1 MSKFIQRMGAL
12 ALLSIVAL
20 PFTNTV
26 LSQELDRI
34 VAIVDDGV
42 VMQSQLTE
50 RLVAIQTRFAN
61 DPTQLPP
68 ADILREQILE
78 RLIVEELQMQLAR
91 RGGVRVS
98 DEQIDQAF
106 SELAISN
113 GMEPTA
119 FLEELSSYGESS
131 VTKVIRDLQNE
142 LIIQQLQQI
151 QVPQR
156 IQITD
161 AEVDS
166 FLVSAEGQMWSA
178 PELLLQHIFLD
189 LPSTAG
195 PSEVSL
201 AEETMARVI
210 REFDSGSDFG
220 NLAVQYSS
228 SQTALDGG
236 QIGWRRGIE
245 FAPEIGVVLEEVN
258 PGDIAGPVRGAGG
271 IHLFLVS
278 DVRGGDETTM
288 VQQTQTRHILIR
300 PNEIRSETDAREL
313 IDLIAGKLED
323 GETFQE
329 LARTYSD
336 DVANALDGGDLG
348 WVLPGQMVPE
358 FESAT
363 DATATGETSAPVQ
376 TAFGWHILKVEDRR
390 DVDMSDDIMRQQAT
404 NVIGSQRFEEE
415 LDLWIRELRS
425 EAFIQILEN

>member
-1 MSKFIQRMGAL
+1 
-12 ALLSIVAL
+12 
-20 PFTNTV
+20 
-26 LSQELDRI
+26 
-34 VAIVDDGV
+34 
-42 VMQSQLTE
+42 
-50 RLVAIQTRFAN
+50 
-61 DPTQLPP
+61 
-68 ADILREQILE
+68 
-78 RLIVEELQMQLAR
+78 
-91 RGGVRVS
+91 
-98 DEQIDQAF
+98 
-106 SELAISN
+106 
-113 GMEPTA
+113 MEPTQ